1 LSPSHLPAPPDAPGH
16 VDERRKNK
24 RPRTR
29 DATPGDGTR
38 STPRPPALRG
48 PHATDTA
55 PRPPWLAAVGWL
67 LAVLVVLV
75 VLSQIDTTGGA
86 TQLDYSEFLTKVDA
100 GEVTSAS
107 IDPDGRIT
115 GKLATDEEY
124 RTQVPTAIVG
134 DELSARLEAKGVDI
148 TGKGPS
154 TSWSTWVLTFAPIVV
169 LIGLFV
175 WMGRRTGR
183 GGGLGL
189 MSRAKTQVID
199 QQRPDVRFADV
210 AGYEGVKEELAEIIE
225 FLRNPD
231 RFSRLGAKGPKG
243 VLMLGP
249 PGTGKTL
256 FARAIAGEAD
266 VPFLS
271 VTGSTFVEMFVGVGA
286 ARVRD
291 LFDNARKLAPSI
303 VFIDEIDAVGQRRG
317 ANAMLG
323 NDEREQ
329 TLNQL
334 LAEMDGFGSGEGVV
348 VLAATNRP
356 DVLDPALLRPGRF
369 DRHVTIPLPNRDER
383 HAILAVHCR
392 SKPLATNVDL
402 DEIARGTPGFSG
414 ADLANLANEAAIAA
428 VRANRDALV
437 RDDFFEARDRI
448 MLGRRDRSSI
458 LLPDEKVTVAAHEA
472 GHALVATMVPGA
484 DPVSKVTILPSGPA
498 LGATEQ
504 LPIDERHLYSE
515 SHLLSS
521 LAVRLGGRAGE
532 LVAVGEVSSG
542 ASDDLAGATELATR
556 MVREFGMSP
565 ALGTVGYPLSRDFL
579 GMGGATHHEFADA
592 TQRMIDSEVARIVN
606 EARDRALAIVRA
618 HEPQLRALIDL
629 LLEHETVDGA
639 DVLRLCAPAATGD
652 GATPGPAA
660 AAPPADRPAP
670 TH

>member
-1 LSPSHLPAPPDAPGH
+1 MSPSHLPAPPDAPGR
-16 VDERRKNK
+16 VDERRKHK

-29 DATPGDGTR
+29 DAAPGDGTR
-38 STPRPPALRG
+38 PTPPPPALRG
-48 PHATDTA
+48 PRATDAA

-75 VLSQIDTTGGA
+75 LLSQIETTGNA
-86 TQLDYSEFLTKVDA
+86 TELDYSDFLGKVDA

-107 IDPDGRIT
+107 IDPDGRVSGT
-115 GKLATDEEY
+115 LADAEDY

-134 DELSARLEAKGVDI
+134 DELSARLEAKGVTI

-154 TSWSTWVLTFAPIVV
+154 TSWTTWVLTFAPIAV

-225 FLRNPD
+225 FLRNPG

-369 DRHVTIPLPNRDER
+369 DRHVTIPLPNREER
-383 HAILAVHCR
+383 RAILAVHCR
-392 SKPLATNVDL
+392 SKPLSPTVDL

-428 VRANRDALV
+428 VRANRDALE

-472 GHALVATMVPGA
+472 GHALVATVIAGA

-504 LPIDERHLYSE
+504 LPLDERHLYSE
-515 SHLLSS
+515 SHLLAS

-556 MVREFGMSP
+556 MVREFGMSA

-629 LLEHETVDGA
+629 LLEHETVDGE
-639 DVLRLCAPAATGD
+639 DVRRLCATGAN
-652 GATPGPAA
+652 GS
-660 AAPPADRPAP
+660 
-670 TH
+670 